1 MQTDGRRDDKEQG
14 DIVGQQSRRER
25 RSQNKKKDYR
35 STVGDQSGCIFS
47 GVNKI
52 KKEPK

>member
-1 MQTDGRRDDKEQG
+1 MQTGSQRDDNEQG

-25 RSQNKKKDYR
+25 RSQHKKKGYG
-35 STVGDQSGCIFS
+35 SIVGDQSGCIFS

>member
-1 MQTDGRRDDKEQG
+1 MQTDGQRDDKEQG
-14 DIVGQQSRRER
+14 DIVGQQSRQER
-25 RSQNKKKDYR
+25 RSQHKKKGYG
-35 STVGDQSGCIFS
+35 STLGDQSGCIFS

>member
-1 MQTDGRRDDKEQG
+1 MQTDGWRDDKEQG

-25 RSQNKKKDYR
+25 RSQNKKK
-35 STVGDQSGCIFS
+35 GIAQSRAINKDVLL
-47 GVNKI
+47 GVVKI